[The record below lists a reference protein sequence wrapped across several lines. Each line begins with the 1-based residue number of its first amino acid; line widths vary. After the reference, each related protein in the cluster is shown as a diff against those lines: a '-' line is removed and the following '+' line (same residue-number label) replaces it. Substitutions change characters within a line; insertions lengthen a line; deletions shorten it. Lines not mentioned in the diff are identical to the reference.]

1 MQQARQPKAEGLI
14 HKGLGSLILYIKT
27 KVNNLKIE
35 PPPKGWRLLAEITVL
50 AGFGFG
56 FMEWLFLVTKP
67 SFMDTMVFGHKL
79 VILLSVSGLIAGV
92 GLLFL
97 GTLWP
102 ISRLQVRRLDVVLF
116 HVGAGIP
123 AFTLAGLLLLMID
136 NFTYTVL
143 NFGIVT
149 SERLLRGLYAI
160 LFVGLLYLSYRQVGK
175 WVRRLNARKP
185 RGLWVISAGL
195 VVVAALTTAGLG
207 FSNTS
212 SATAIKTGTTGQRP
226 NILIIGSDGLSA
238 DHMSLYGYELE
249 TTPYLSRLA
258 EDSLWA
264 ENAFS
269 NSSNTSGSLISMLA
283 SKPPAATRVLYPPD
297 ILSGINAYQHLPG
310 LLRNAGYTTVQL
322 STAYYADAYA
332 LNVQNGFDM
341 VNGQASLE
349 HSQIYGLI
357 RRVLPGDVAYFI
369 SGTADRL
376 FDRLLHIFFVR
387 AMPNPYKT
395 VTTGEVEV
403 TDRQRVDQIIQL
415 VTTTDQPV
423 FIHAHL
429 MGTHG
434 PRYEE
439 IAEPVFSAGLEQSE
453 EWMAAFYDDSILT
466 FDGLI
471 KDIVTALD
479 EAGELNNTILVIYS
493 DHARFWKPN
502 ERIPLL
508 IYFPDHASVGVI
520 QENVQNLDIAPT
532 VLDYMGWDIPEWM
545 EGQSLIE
552 ARGLNQRI
560 IFNEAVTAQGVE
572 ENDGFFALVPERVQP
587 PFYQFGNVRA
597 IICDEF
603 YDLNLEDQTWTVLK
617 IDGHTAP
624 CTKNEL
630 PEPEEIKAAIL
641 QHLQDHGFEITT
653 LENLPPPPEE

>member
-1 MQQARQPKAEGLI
+1 
-14 HKGLGSLILYIKT
+14 
-27 KVNNLKIE
+27 
-35 PPPKGWRLLAEITVL
+35 
-50 AGFGFG
+50 
-56 FMEWLFLVTKP
+56 
-67 SFMDTMVFGHKL
+67 
-79 VILLSVSGLIAGV
+79 
-92 GLLFL
+92 
-97 GTLWP
+97 
-102 ISRLQVRRLDVVLF
+102 
-116 HVGAGIP
+116 
-123 AFTLAGLLLLMID
+123 
-136 NFTYTVL
+136 
-143 NFGIVT
+143 
-149 SERLLRGLYAI
+149 
-160 LFVGLLYLSYRQVGK
+160 
-175 WVRRLNARKP
+175 
-185 RGLWVISAGL
+185 
-195 VVVAALTTAGLG
+195 
-207 FSNTS
+207 
-212 SATAIKTGTTGQRP
+212 
-226 NILIIGSDGLSA
+226 
-238 DHMSLYGYELE
+238 
-249 TTPYLSRLA
+249 
-258 EDSLWA
+258 
-264 ENAFS
+264 
-269 NSSNTSGSLISMLA
+269 
-283 SKPPAATRVLYPPD
+283 
-297 ILSGINAYQHLPG
+297 
-310 LLRNAGYTTVQL
+310 
-322 STAYYADAYA
+322 
-332 LNVQNGFDM
+332 
-341 VNGQASLE
+341 
-349 HSQIYGLI
+349 
-357 RRVLPGDVAYFI
+357 VAYFI

-439 IAEPVFSAGLEQSE
+439 ITEPVFSAGLEQSE
-453 EWMAAFYDDSILT
+453 EWMTAFYDDSILT

-471 KDIVTALD
+471 EDIVTALD
-479 EAGELNNTILVIYS
+479 DAGELNNTILVIYS

-508 IYFPDHASVGVI
+508 IYFPDHTSVGVI
-520 QENVQNLDIAPT
+520 RENVQNLDVAPT